1 MDNSWISEN
10 RQLSYTKTPTS
21 MPDSPYRVERLQ
33 GKECDVMPQTLAEAV
48 FMPDGKSVAE
58 TIGSPKSVVGKRTGT
73 SPGDGSLA
81 TVTISLPFRPKCLIY
96 TQGDTM
102 PSLEGNGYGFVWIDG
117 MSNPIKL
124 LNVDV
129 TITVTDLSWSMQY
142 KSQLNPTIFDNPGR
156 IYTYIAFG

>member
-1 MDNSWISEN
+1 
-10 RQLSYTKTPTS
+10 
-21 MPDSPYRVERLQ
+21 
-33 GKECDVMPQTLAEAV
+33 
-48 FMPDGKSVAE
+48 
-58 TIGSPKSVVGKRTGT
+58 
-73 SPGDGSLA
+73 
-81 TVTISLPFRPKCLIY
+81 
-96 TQGDTM
+96 M